1 MTTALAVGRKDELA
15 QQGSALT
22 PERIDLIKR
31 TIAKDTSDDELAMF
45 LARCQQTGLDA
56 ISRQIYC
63 IKRKGQMTIQ
73 VSIDGLRLIA
83 ERTRQYEGQVGPYW
97 CGHDGV
103 WTEIWLKKEPPAGAK
118 VGVWR
123 QGFREPLWG
132 VATYKSYCQ
141 YYNDAPSGQWANMP
155 DVMLAKCAESL
166 ALRKAFPQETSGLY
180 TTEEMAQADNERRD
194 VTPRPEPST
203 SVWQASKP
211 APVRTEPTRPTPKAD
226 ALTGEII
233 EPKHNGRVTIPGL
246 GDGLQKQHDEV
257 WGDAPAPD
265 DDDDF
270 FPPPQQEAPAPRAL
284 SGGATEKQISAIRNI
299 CKGRH
304 MDAEAF
310 TQERFGCTPEEL
322 SKQQASTLMDEF
334 NKNRGN

>member
-1 MTTALAVGRKDELA
+1 
-15 QQGSALT
+15 
-22 PERIDLIKR
+22 
-31 TIAKDTSDDELAMF
+31 
-45 LARCQQTGLDA
+45 
-56 ISRQIYC
+56 
-63 IKRKGQMTIQ
+63 
-73 VSIDGLRLIA
+73 
-83 ERTRQYEGQVGPYW
+83 
-97 CGHDGV
+97 
-103 WTEIWLKKEPPAGAK
+103 
-118 VGVWR
+118 
-123 QGFREPLWG
+123 
-132 VATYKSYCQ
+132 
-141 YYNDAPSGQWANMP
+141 MP

-233 EPKHNGRVTIPGL
+233 EPEQNGRVTIPGL

-334 NKNRGN
+334 TGKNRGN